1 MKQQKN
7 PLILLFQQEQLL
19 GLENLKK
26 QWTKKKKRANC
37 INQSKLTSPYK
48 RSSTKNT
55 QLIQE
60 TKNSKKK
67 NKYFLKNSNKP
78 LQSQLFITT
87 SLTQNPSNQVT
98 KNNLQEQIYSGTK
111 KTQYTAQEYLQS
123 KQLFLSKISRL
134 FLQNFNYKQIST
146 NLTQTKMDTQTYD
159 QSRPAIPP
167 QHFDMVLNQVKNR
180 NNYLDLGM
188 ETGQTFFQFY
198 HQFNGNIVGIDLNS
212 QRVEFV
218 RQKAQKILPTQAI
231 NRTQLIDGDVFKIAD
246 KLPKTF
252 DLVTIGSQI
261 HNFGSPDKFYQF
273 AKERLLSTEGTLALT
288 SINPLDVEFQA
299 CYDDK
304 ENAAL
309 RKDFATLNEYLS
321 EYAILPN
328 NPFLNQG
335 VMMRHFNNI
344 QKFEQNVEQVMEAEH
359 VFEYFRTLPSYIK
372 YMQDDTQ
379 VDKYALQNFERKV
392 REKIQKRSLTMT
404 KQQSLLRVTHKIL
417 TFLLRK

>member
-1 MKQQKN
+1 
-7 PLILLFQQEQLL
+7 
-19 GLENLKK
+19 
-26 QWTKKKKRANC
+26 
-37 INQSKLTSPYK
+37 
-48 RSSTKNT
+48 
-55 QLIQE
+55 
-60 TKNSKKK
+60 
-67 NKYFLKNSNKP
+67 
-78 LQSQLFITT
+78 
-87 SLTQNPSNQVT
+87 
-98 KNNLQEQIYSGTK
+98 
-111 KTQYTAQEYLQS
+111 
-123 KQLFLSKISRL
+123 
-134 FLQNFNYKQIST
+134 
-146 NLTQTKMDTQTYD
+146 MDTQTYD

-167 QHFDMVLNQVKNR
+167 HHFDMVLNQVKNR

-212 QRVEFV
+212 QRVDFV

-246 KLPKTF
+246 KLPQTF

-273 AKERLLSTEGTLALT
+273 AKERLLSAEGTLALT

-344 QKFEQNVEQVMEAEH
+344 QKFEYNVEQVMEAEH